1 MTEASALNIDD
12 MARNANEASRLLK
25 SIANPHRLM
34 ILCLLLQQEM
44 TVTELNAQVPLSQS
58 ALSQHLAV
66 LRKEGLVQ
74 TRKESLQVWYR
85 LASTEVEAILA
96 TLYQLYCAP
105 SDSCAAI

>member
-1 MTEASALNIDD
+1 MTDASTLNIDE

-34 ILCLLLQQEM
+34 ILCLLLRQEM
-44 TVTELNAQVPLSQS
+44 TVTELNAQVSLSQS

-85 LASTEVEAILA
+85 LASAEVEAILA

-105 SDSCAAI
+105 VDSCRAI